1 MPQYSIEARSLGVVG
16 VAGHNFWVLR
26 DENERALAELHGL
39 ATNRETGR
47 PFAIGVNSDWYSLR
61 VWELAND
68 AKYAEARGVDV
79 ANTTYIGTDQPSKT
93 VLTADSDEVMARWN
107 AAAKAKEPLNALN
120 LDYPTLGVN
129 VFKDTVN
136 SNSTYRTL
144 GEIMGVSVPEF
155 PGRMQPGID
164 SRMVSPEVIEKLRT
178 HGYPALNE
186 PTIQRPE
193 QHGAI
198 SRDDGLSSFLDRM
211 MVATQSGDDAAFRQM
226 TQALANMPQGQA
238 LRTEAIATVNRQ
250 EQQMATQHAELQQ
263 AAQQKIQAAPVMR
276 I

>member
-1 MPQYSIEARSLGVVG
+1 MPLYSIEARSLSVVG
-16 VAGHNFWVLR
+16 AAGHDFWVLR
-26 DENERALAELHGL
+26 DENGQALAELHGL
-39 ATNRETGR
+39 ATDRQTGR
-47 PFAIGVNSDWYSLR
+47 PVPIGTDPARYSLQ
-61 VWELAND
+61 VWELAHD
-68 AKYAEARGVDV
+68 QEYAKAHGVDKTG
-79 ANTTYIGTDQPSKT
+79 ATYISNDQPSRA
-93 VLTADSDEVMARWN
+93 VLTADSAEVMARWN
-107 AAAKAKEPLNALN
+107 AAVAAKQPLNALD
-120 LDYPTLGVN
+120 LDYPSYGVN

-144 GEIMGVSVPEF
+144 GEIMGVPVLDF
-155 PGRMQPGID
+155 PRRMEPGID

-186 PTIQRPE
+186 PTIRRPE

-198 SRDDGLSSFLDRM
+198 SRDDGLFSFLDRM